1 MPIYETAVPKDSA
14 AKGRTQNDGKGKV
27 MTVHEG
33 TEKQYAT
40 SRKVAGSMPDVV
52 MGIFHWHNPTG
63 LTMVLGSIQP
73 LTEMSTRNIS
83 WEVKAAGA

>member
-1 MPIYETAVPKDSA
+1 MSIYETAVPKDSA

-52 MGIFHWHNPTG
+52 MGIFH
-63 LTMVLGSIQP
+63 
-73 LTEMSTRNIS
+73 
-83 WEVKAAGA
+83 